1 MSCVESHEPGFA
13 RSSLFASSKIWRLNK
28 RCGGHQEGYSHD
40 EGSLHGRGG
49 GLVAWPRHDLWA
61 RVRGTSTQL
70 GQLSG
75 WTAGHSSRQMEK
87 VLAPLHVWTGH
98 PPLAA
103 STAGILAD
111 PSPYFKDLR
120 F

>member
-1 MSCVESHEPGFA
+1 MSRVGSHELGFA
-13 RSSLFASSKIWRLNK
+13 RSSLFASPKIWRLNK
-28 RCGGHQEGYSHD
+28 RCRGHQEGYSHD

-49 GLVAWPRHDLWA
+49 LVAWPRHDLWS

-75 WTAGHSSRQMEK
+75 WTAGQSSRQMEK

-98 PPLAA
+98 PPSAA
-103 STAGILAD
+103 STAGNLAE
-111 PSPYFKDLR
+111 PSSYFKDLR